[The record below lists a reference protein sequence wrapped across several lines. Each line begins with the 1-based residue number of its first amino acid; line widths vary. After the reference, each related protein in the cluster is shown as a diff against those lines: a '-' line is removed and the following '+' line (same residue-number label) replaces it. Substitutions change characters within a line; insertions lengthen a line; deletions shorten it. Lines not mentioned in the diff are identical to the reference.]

1 MTLTHSA
8 HLKCLAAWLASGECC
23 SVIGLSNTGKSTLLR
38 AASSDAFRQQHF
50 PQQNAAFFYVD
61 CNLMLAMSE
70 QGFYEATLRAVQAE
84 IKQIEAAPA
93 LVEQVGSLYRK
104 IIDPPSAFAAPL
116 SFNESVMALCEQLGR
131 RVVFLLDEFDEPFT
145 RLDGRVFLNLRA
157 LRDRYGP
164 CLCFVTAT
172 EKALPEDRSDNEVN
186 EFNEL
191 FANNAL
197 YLGMLTE
204 SEAHQLVDETARSEG
219 VTLDAD
225 ETDFILS
232 QAGRHPGLL
241 LAVTNVLLRILSGT
255 PAAPGTPLHPMTPS
269 LKLSLVHQ
277 FLENEAAVRNECNR
291 LWNQLSSLEHDFL
304 LEVLTQSEPPAV
316 TNAQRRL
323 LKHGIVTDPRQP
335 AVFCPLFEAFARRQF
350 RARLPAQAGIYVD
363 VDSGEVWVDGRRAP
377 ILTDLEYRLLLLLYG
392 RLDKICDKYQ
402 VVEAVWGQ
410 DYIDEIDDSRV
421 EKLVSR
427 LRQKLEQDPAQPRYF
442 QTVRGRGYR
451 LISG

>member
-1 MTLTHSA
+1 MTFAHSA
-8 HLKCLAAWLASGECC
+8 HLESLAAWVANGECG
-23 SVIGLSNTGKSTLLR
+23 SIVGLSNTGKSMLLR
-38 AASSDAFRQQHF
+38 AASSASFCQQYF

-84 IKQIEAAPA
+84 IKQLEAAPT
-93 LVEQVGSLYRK
+93 LLEQMENLYRK

-116 SFNESVMALCEQLGR
+116 SFNESVVALCEQLGR
-131 RVVFLLDEFDEPFT
+131 RVIFLLDEFDEPFT

-191 FANNAL
+191 FANNTL
-197 YLGMLTE
+197 YLGMLAE
-204 SEAHQLVDETARSEG
+204 NEARQLVNEAARREG
-219 VTLDAD
+219 VTLDPD
-225 ETDFILS
+225 EISFVVT
-232 QAGRHPGLL
+232 QAGGHPGLL
-241 LAVTNVLLRILSGT
+241 STVTNVLLRILSSAS
-255 PAAPGTPLHPMTPS
+255 PPHPLTPS
-269 LKLSLVHQ
+269 LKLSLAHQ
-277 FLENEAAVRNECNR
+277 FLENETVVRNECSR
-291 LWNQLSSLEHDFL
+291 LWNQLSSPEHDFL
-304 LEVLTQSEPPAV
+304 LEVLTQSEPPAI
-316 TNAQRRL
+316 TNAQERI
-323 LKHGIVTDPRQP
+323 LKHGIVTNPRQP
-335 AVFCPLFEAFARRQF
+335 SVFSPLFEAFARRQF
-350 RARLPAQAGIYVD
+350 RARLPAQAGIYID

-427 LRQKLEQDPAQPRYF
+427 LRQKLEQDPAKARYF